1 MKVSFLLAMAR
12 QVEGDNMLIDI
23 KYAHTDEEKV
33 WTWWRKNQSNQNLL
47 PTAARLGDMDCVIT
61 YGVHSNIEVETD

>member
-23 KYAHTDEEKV
+23 KYAHADENKV
-33 WTWWRKNQSNQNLL
+33 WEWFRKNQNNQEVL
-47 PTAARLGDMDCVIT
+47 PTAQRIGAMDCVIT
-61 YGVHSNIEVETD
+61 YGVHANIEVDES